1 MQKCENIPVTAALEV
16 PNEKCYKKPRKVCQT
31 LVSTK
36 PKVVT
41 VKVPREHCG
50 LKIPAQNN
58 TKLKAKSTRDI
69 INPPSISRNSDEST
83 LNGDRNPFNEYF
95 EENLNRNDFR
105 QFYEYLLHQNSQNIR
120 GN

>member
-1 MQKCENIPVTAALEV
+1 MQKCENIPVTAAVEI

-41 VKVPREHCG
+41 VQVPREHCG
-50 LKIPAQNN
+50 NKISVQKN
-58 TKLKAKSTRDI
+58 TKPTVKSTRDI
-69 INPPSISRNSDEST
+69 INSPSISRNSDERT

-95 EENLNRNDFR
+95 EENLNRNDFK
-105 QFYEYLLHQNSQNIR
+105 QFYEYLLKKYNDIY
-120 GN
+120 